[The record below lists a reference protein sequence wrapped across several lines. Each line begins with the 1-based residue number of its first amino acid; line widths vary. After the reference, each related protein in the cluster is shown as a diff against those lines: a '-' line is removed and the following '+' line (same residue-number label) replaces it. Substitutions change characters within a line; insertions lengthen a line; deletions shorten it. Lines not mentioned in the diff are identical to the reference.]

1 MSDQET
7 FQEALERGPEISEG
21 YQERVVFEKIQLDS
35 KIVALSKFLFSDNN
49 ISSEDRYFM
58 MDQLQAMIKYSE
70 CLYLRIIN
78 FRR

>member
-1 MSDQET
+1 MSDQEK

-35 KIVALSKFLFSDNN
+35 NIVALSKFLFSDNN